1 MTKAEIISEIATK
14 TGIDRATTLSVIE
27 TFTDTIKEVVKKGD
41 SVTLRGFG
49 SFIRKTRAQKIGR
62 NIKAKKSVVIPQH
75 NIPAFKAAK
84 TFANEVR

>member
-1 MTKAEIISEIATK
+1 MTKAEIISEIAAK
-14 TGIDRATTLSVIE
+14 TGVDKTVVSSVVE
-27 TFTDTIKEVVKKGD
+27 TFTGTVKEAVKRGD

-62 NIKAKKSVVIPQH
+62 NIKAQESVLIPEH
-75 NIPAFKAAK
+75 HIPAFRASK